1 MEERHAFLQQF
12 EEHDVV
18 KIITRVH
25 RDFHVSKKAAKQC
38 SIDARDDA
46 EHVYILYM
54 ASIV

>member
-1 MEERHAFLQQF
+1 MQQF

-25 RDFHVSKKAAKQC
+25 RDFHVKKTAKQC

-46 EHVYILYM
+46 ERVYILYM